1 MVVVSLPDTEIV
13 VCLPAAAKAGSVG
26 LLTMFNFLLKVIL
39 FDDVSLVPSPSVL
52 AITAVLYFPLPRI
65 VIDTSP
71 LKVEFVLLVGLEC
84 IWEIPLP
91 ELSVS
96 TLIAN
101 DESASEVMV
110 VPAPEL
116 ALSFS
121 MRMPYP
127 LAIAS
132 VTTLF
137 FPFQSIELLPALA
150 FLALIKFT
158 P

>member
-1 MVVVSLPDTEIV
+1 M
-13 VCLPAAAKAGSVG
+13 
-26 LLTMFNFLLKVIL
+26 
-39 FDDVSLVPSPSVL
+39 
-52 AITAVLYFPLPRI
+52 
-65 VIDTSP
+65 IDTSP

-96 TLIAN
+96 TLITN

-137 FPFQSIELLPALA
+137 FPFQSIELLPASVTTLFFPFQSIELLPAPA

>member
-1 MVVVSLPDTEIV
+1 MV
-13 VCLPAAAKAGSVG
+13 
-26 LLTMFNFLLKVIL
+26 

-52 AITAVLYFPLPRI
+52 ANTAVLLFPLPRI

-71 LKVEFVLLVGLEC
+71 LKVEFVLLLGSEC
-84 IWEIPLP
+84 IWEMPVP
-91 ELSVS
+91 ERSVS
-96 TLIAN
+96 TLIVK
-101 DESASEVMV
+101 DESASEVIV

-132 VTTLF
+132 VTILF
-137 FPFQSIELLPALA
+137 FPFQ
-150 FLALIKFT
+150 
-158 P
+158 